1 MRGCGGDGC
10 ASDDRCAVCDRA
22 GAADESSWTLLS
34 CHTTSEGTVEYCV
47 CRCGSVV
54 VLTDGRIAKVH
65 GAGSRRAAG
74 KGVPTG

>member
-1 MRGCGGDGC
+1 M
-10 ASDDRCAVCDRA
+10 CDRA